1 MYPLKNGDEFED
13 ELAVVLVV
21 PANEWERC
29 GAECDGTV
37 ALSDNADEDEAKVVV
52 LLGQRGI
59 TGSCMGIAAPGAI
72 ELLLVPFFPVVVVVD
87 VTVEEASKLAE
98 TGRGNK

>member
-13 ELAVVLVV
+13 ELAGVVVV

-37 ALSDNADEDEAKVVV
+37 ALSDNADEDEAKVEVAVV
-52 LLGQRGI
+52 VLGQRGI
-59 TGSCMGIAAPGAI
+59 TGS
-72 ELLLVPFFPVVVVVD
+72 
-87 VTVEEASKLAE
+87 
-98 TGRGNK
+98 